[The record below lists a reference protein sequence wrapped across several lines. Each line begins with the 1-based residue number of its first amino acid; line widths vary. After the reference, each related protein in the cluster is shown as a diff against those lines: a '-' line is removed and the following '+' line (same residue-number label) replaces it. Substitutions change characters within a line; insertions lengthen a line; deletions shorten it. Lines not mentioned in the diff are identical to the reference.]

1 MKQEYPEG
9 FTSSNLQ
16 SKESFVK
23 MIEEIMS
30 YLDKK
35 YRKDIIQKKNV
46 HLVFQNYLL
55 EQYKEDKKIQLKTL
69 FGADPIS

>member
-1 MKQEYPEG
+1 
-9 FTSSNLQ
+9 
-16 SKESFVK
+16 

-35 YRKDIIQKKNV
+35 YRKDIIEKKNI
-46 HLVFQNYLL
+46 HSVFQNYLL
-55 EQYKEDKKIQLKTL
+55 EQYREDKKIQLKTL